1 MTVETYLWLKTK
13 FVMFV
18 LIIISYMFEYMFK
31 KIFKREKSLL
41 KVCIHI
47 SQAS

>member
-1 MTVETYLWLKTK
+1 MTMETYLRLETK

-18 LIIISYMFEYMFK
+18 LIIISYIFEYMFK
-31 KIFKREKSLL
+31 KIFKKEKSLF